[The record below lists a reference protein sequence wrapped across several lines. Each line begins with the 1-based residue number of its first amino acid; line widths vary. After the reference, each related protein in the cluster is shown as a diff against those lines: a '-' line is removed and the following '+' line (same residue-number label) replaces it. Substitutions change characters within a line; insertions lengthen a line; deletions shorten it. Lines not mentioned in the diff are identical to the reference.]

1 VRDAVKA
8 EAVCAPKGP
17 WRLNAG
23 QTDAALVLVIVER
36 VELLDGLRLLVQMLG
51 LAFSRASPDG
61 LKDWGGGR

>member
-8 EAVCAPKGP
+8 EAVCAPKDP

-36 VELLDGLRLLVQMLG
+36 VLLDELWLLVQIIG

-61 LKDWGGGR
+61 WN